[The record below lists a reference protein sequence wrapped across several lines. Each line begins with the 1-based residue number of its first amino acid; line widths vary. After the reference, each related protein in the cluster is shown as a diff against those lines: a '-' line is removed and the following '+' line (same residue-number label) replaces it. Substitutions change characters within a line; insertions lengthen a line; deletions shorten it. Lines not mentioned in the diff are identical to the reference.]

1 MKIRGLLVSAIVFVA
16 LAGVLYW
23 SDHRKPSAE
32 AAKPDADAAPSVLKV
47 DESSITKVELKK
59 KDAAPIVLAKSGSD
73 WKITEPK
80 EYGADQTAVSGVLST
95 VSSLNSDRLVED
107 KGTDLQRYGLSS
119 PALEVD
125 VTEKD
130 NKTQRL
136 LLGDETP
143 TGSAVYA
150 AVAGDPRIFTIASY
164 HKTSLDKGVNDLR
177 DKRLLT
183 VSPDKV
189 GRLEITGKN
198 GDIEFGR
205 NKDDWQILKPK
216 PMRAD
221 TYAVSG
227 LVSKVT
233 DARMDLSGSDSAT
246 KEADAA
252 FAKGTPIATVKLTDE
267 SSTQQLQLRKGK
279 DSYYAKSSVMD
290 GAYKVNSDLGDAL
303 NKKVDDFRNKKLF
316 DFGYADPYK
325 VEIHSGSKN
334 YWLIRGGQDWWDN
347 GKKMDEDSVRTVVS
361 DLRDLSADKFVDSGF
376 TAPTIEATV
385 TSNDGKKTEKV
396 QISKAESNYI
406 AKREGDSTLYQLTS
420 SSVDDLQKALD
431 GIKPAAPPSKSE
443 K

>member
-47 DESSITKVELKK
+47 DENSITKVELKK
-59 KDAAPIVLAKSGSD
+59 KDAAPILLAKSGSD

-143 TGSAVYA
+143 TGSTVYA

-267 SSTQQLQLRKGK
+267 SSTQQLQLRKDK

-385 TSNDGKKTEKV
+385 TSNDGKKIEKV